1 LESGFAL
8 RFIILRVHK
17 LLEDY
22 HSKVGSLKQLLN
34 SRARRIAKS
43 ISFKRFIP
51 EEIKLTGK
59 LYKEAGNVITQW
71 HQFKLLV
78 SKGEK
83 LLQVSCVRE
92 RQMNK

>member
-1 LESGFAL
+1 MLK
-8 RFIILRVHK
+8 VHK

-34 SRARRIAKS
+34 SHARRIAKS
-43 ISFKRFIP
+43 ISFKRFIQ
-51 EEIKLTGK
+51 EEIKLTGR
-59 LYKEAGNVITQW
+59 LYKEAGNVITLW
-71 HQFKLLV
+71 HQFKLHV
-78 SKGEK
+78 PKGEK